1 MTLSLKYQKMYAG
14 GSGVWEMTQ
23 VRLMVE
29 PLLTWRS
36 GDPWMPTWGTEQ
48 WRRIEDYKTDM
59 LIITNDVQSDGIW
72 LWWLGGNLTLVD
84 TSISLLKLVSLTE
97 TETALTTHLDIF
109 DQENPLVLSV
119 VFWRESLVGGEGLL
133 SSRQNMD
140 ITMSHPGHLY
150 KVKLEKVSIIF

>member
-1 MTLSLKYQKMYAG
+1 
-14 GSGVWEMTQ
+14 
-23 VRLMVE
+23 
-29 PLLTWRS
+29 
-36 GDPWMPTWGTEQ
+36 
-48 WRRIEDYKTDM
+48 M

-140 ITMSHPGHLY
+140 ITMSHPGHLEY
-150 KVKLEKVSIIF
+150 FVYILKEIYIFRYSTFCVGFKFFTTQVRNAVFPRMADTFCGWRKSKWVRDFLR